1 MNDQLLT
8 LSVADIYKDFY
19 QGGKVQAVLRGIS
32 MTIAQNHSYAITGV
46 SGSGKSTLLHLLGGL
61 DNPSQGSV
69 LFNGKKWTSFKHREK
84 NAILNKLIGFVFQF
98 HYLIKELSV
107 IENIMLPGL
116 IAGDNRRACRQR
128 ALQLLDMM
136 GIKNKESSYPD
147 TLSGGEQQ
155 RVAVS
160 RALFNKPAFLL
171 ADEPT
176 GNLDTDNAQTVM
188 SLFLKAKAEWG
199 MGIILCSHDPSMYQ
213 QMETI
218 YHLQD
223 GIIMNV
229 KR

>member
-1 MNDQLLT
+1 VNDQLST
-8 LSVADIYKDFY
+8 LSVADIYKDFC
-19 QGGKVQAVLRGIS
+19 QGGKVQVVLRGIS

-61 DNPSQGSV
+61 DVPSQGSV
-69 LFNGKKWTSFKHREK
+69 LFNGKKWTSFKQGEK
-84 NAILNKLIGFVFQF
+84 NAILNKSIGFVFQF

-116 IAGDNRRACRQR
+116 IAGYNRRACRQR
-128 ALQLLDMM
+128 AQQLLDIMS
-136 GIKNKESSYPD
+136 IKDKESLYPI

-155 RVAVS
+155 RVAVA
-160 RALFNKPAFLL
+160 RALFNKPTFLL

-176 GNLDTDNAQTVM
+176 GNLDADNAQSVM
-188 SLFLKAKAEWG
+188 DLFLKAKAEWG
-199 MGIILCSHDPSMYQ
+199 MSIVLCSHDPAMYQ

-223 GIIMNV
+223 GVIVSSN
-229 KR
+229 

>member
-1 MNDQLLT
+1 MNDQLST
-8 LSVADIYKDFY
+8 LSVADIYKDFC
-19 QGGKVQAVLRGIS
+19 QGGKVQVVLRGIS

-61 DNPSQGSV
+61 DVPSQGSV
-69 LFNGKKWTSFKHREK
+69 LFNGKKWTSFKQGEK
-84 NAILNKLIGFVFQF
+84 NAILNKSIGFVFQF

-116 IAGDNRRACRQR
+116 IAGYNRRACRQR
-128 ALQLLDMM
+128 AQQLLDIMS
-136 GIKNKESSYPD
+136 IKDKESLYPI

-155 RVAVS
+155 RVAVA
-160 RALFNKPAFLL
+160 RALFNKPTFLL

-176 GNLDTDNAQTVM
+176 GNLDADNAQSVM
-188 SLFLKAKAEWG
+188 DLFLKAKAEWG
-199 MGIILCSHDPSMYQ
+199 MSIVLCSHDPAMYQ

-223 GIIMNV
+223 GVIVSSN
-229 KR
+229 